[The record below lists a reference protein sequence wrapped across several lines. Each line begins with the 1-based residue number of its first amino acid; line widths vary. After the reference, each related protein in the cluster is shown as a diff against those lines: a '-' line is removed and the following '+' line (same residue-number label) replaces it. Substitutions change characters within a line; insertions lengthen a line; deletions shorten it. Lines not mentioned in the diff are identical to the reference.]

1 MARLRPTIRSTAF
14 LLAVA
19 MLAACGPSDR
29 TSRTTPAPDAAAGAA
44 TAESPPPALS
54 PLQPASASAGA
65 DTLADSLLI
74 QRADRGRILGR
85 ADAMWVVMI
94 SDFQCPYCKQWHDQ
108 TMANLQ
114 RDYIDKG
121 KVRMAYLHLPL
132 SNHRYARVQAEAS
145 MCAAAQDKFWP
156 YADRLFRDQQLFQ
169 NAQTPTMLL
178 SGIAREVQLDMP
190 AFTTCTNS
198 AAIRLLVEND
208 ERQAAQAKVQS
219 TPTFLVGDFL
229 VQGALPYADFRRAI
243 DTALAVTAARK
254 SR

>member
-1 MARLRPTIRSTAF
+1 MARLRSTIRSTA
-14 LLAVA
+14 LLLVVTV
-19 MLAACGPSDR
+19 LAACEPSDR
-29 TSRTTPAPDAAAGAA
+29 ASGATPTPNAAGGTATAPAAA
-44 TAESPPPALS
+44 ALS
-54 PLQPASASAGA
+54 PLQAASTTAGS
-65 DTLADSLLI
+65 DTLADSVLI

-85 ADAMWVVMI
+85 TDAMWVVMI

-156 YADRLFRDQQLFQ
+156 YAERLFRDQPLFQ

-190 AFTTCTNS
+190 AFTACTKS
-198 AAIRLLVEND
+198 DAIRLLVEND

-219 TPTFLVGDFL
+219 TPSFLIGDFL
-229 VQGALPYADFRRAI
+229 VQGALPYADFRRAV